1 VLAPFTYSQ
10 LVWVS
15 VLGFV
20 MFAEIPD
27 RFTVLG
33 ACIIISSGLYIA
45 HRERIR
51 KTTNARHAGTRAG
64 RVSGVLRRIV
74 VINSVRIWDVRYEII
89 SGARSDGETTSVV
102 LKKYIAEIPAFI
114 AKHSGRYLVQG
125 TEPTTIEG
133 DWRPK
138 RMVILE
144 FPERGNA
151 EAFLGDPEIQSLF
164 KIRHDTTTS
173 KLVLVDGCT

>member
-1 VLAPFTYSQ
+1 MKSYLVLDLTVNDFS
-10 LVWVS
+10 
-15 VLGFV
+15 GF
-20 MFAEIPD
+20 
-27 RFTVLG
+27 
-33 ACIIISSGLYIA
+33 
-45 HRERIR
+45 
-51 KTTNARHAGTRAG
+51 
-64 RVSGVLRRIV
+64 
-74 VINSVRIWDVRYEII
+74 
-89 SGARSDGETTSVV
+89 
-102 LKKYIAEIPAFI
+102 KKYIAEIPAFI

-133 DWRPK
+133 DWRPE